1 MIGPASKEDVE
12 QVMPLL
18 HEAIGNI
25 ACSLAGVDDEAE
37 AMRVLADFYKEE
49 DNRVSY
55 RNVIVDKRDDVV
67 AGILVCY
74 AGDKAEQ
81 LDQPLIERVKRVT
94 GLADYSILTEA
105 RPGEFYLDSIAVHAS
120 FRNQGIAKTLIAAFE
135 QEAVKQGCNQV
146 SLIVE
151 EYNDQARML
160 YEKMGYK
167 EDGELIISGHRYT
180 RMVKTNSSE

>member
-1 MIGPASKEDVE
+1 MIEPASKEDVE

-25 ACSLAGVDDEAE
+25 ACSLAGVGEDEEAE
-37 AMRVLADFYKEE
+37 AMRILADFYVEE

-55 RNVIVDKRDDVV
+55 RNVIVDKREGVV

-74 AGDKAEQ
+74 SGDAAER
-81 LDQPLIERVKRVT
+81 LDQPLIERVKRAT
-94 GLADYSILTEA
+94 GMADYTILTET

-120 FRNQGIAKTLIAAFE
+120 FRNQGIAKALMAAFE
-135 QEAVKQGCNQV
+135 REAVKQGYRLV

-151 EYNDQARML
+151 EYNGQARIL
-160 YEKMGYK
+160 YEKMGYT
-167 EDGELIISGHRYT
+167 EDGELVVSGHRYT
-180 RMVKTNSSE
+180 RMVKTV

>member
-1 MIGPASKEDVE
+1 MIGPAGKEDVE

-25 ACSLAGVDDEAE
+25 ACSLAGVEDEAE
-37 AMRVLADFYKEE
+37 AMRILADFYREE
-49 DNRVSY
+49 GNRVSY
-55 RNVIVDKRDDVV
+55 RNVIVDKRDDAV
-67 AGILVCY
+67 AGIVVCY
-74 AGDKAEQ
+74 AGDKAEE

-94 GLADYSILTEA
+94 GIADYSILTET

-120 FRNQGIAKTLIAAFE
+120 FRNQGIAKALMAAFE
-135 QEAVKQGCNQV
+135 REAVKQGYNLV

-151 EYNDQARML
+151 EYNGQARML

-167 EDGELIISGHRYT
+167 EDGELIVSGHRYT
-180 RMVKTNSSE
+180 RMVKTVSGE